1 MLVGAG
7 HLAIPLE
14 TFGRMA
20 WWALLLLALGK
31 IVVTALTLQGGGSG
45 GLFTPSLFVG
55 AATGGAIGVALRGL
69 FPALPITPEAYAIVG
84 MGAVVA
90 ATTGAPITAILLV
103 FEMTNDYALV
113 PPLMVAVVVCHV
125 VARRL
130 EPDTLYS
137 GWLRRRGEHLAH
149 GADRDV
155 LAGLTVADAYERDAV
170 VVHEGEPVSGL
181 LDHLGHRDQG
191 VLPVVDDAGRLVGVL
206 TTAELS
212 AVARADHALDDVLL
226 AADVAQ
232 PAESVAPGDSLLRAV
247 RRMGVRGAPALP
259 VVDPGTGRL
268 LGVVHRGGILAVYE
282 RAVAS
287 EPGAARTGEHPAP
300 TLPDLPVDARA

>member
-1 MLVGAG
+1 MLLSRGLLVGTG

-55 AATGGAIGVALRGL
+55 AATGGAMGVALRSA
-69 FPALPITPEAYAIVG
+69 FPALPITPEAYALVG

-103 FEMTNDYALV
+103 FEMTNDYAIV
-113 PPLMVAVVVCHV
+113 PPLMVAVVICHV

-137 GWLRRRGEHLAH
+137 GWLRRRGEHVAH

-155 LAGLTVADAYERDAV
+155 LAGLTVADAFARDAV
-170 VVHEGEPVSGL
+170 VVREGDPVSGL
-181 LDHLGHRDQG
+181 LEHLGHRDQG
-191 VLPVVDDAGRLVGVL
+191 VFPVVDDAGHLVGVL
-206 TTAELS
+206 TTAELG
-212 AVARADHALDDVLL
+212 AVARADRALDDVLL

-232 PAESVAPGDSLLRAV
+232 PAEAVAPSDSLLRAV
-247 RRMGVRGAPALP
+247 RRMGVRGASALP
-259 VVDPGTGRL
+259 VVDPETGRL
-268 LGVVHRGGILAVYE
+268 LGVVHRAGILAVYD
-282 RAVAS
+282 RALATDA
-287 EPGAARTGEHPAP
+287 GTGRTGEHP
-300 TLPDLPVDARA
+300 T